1 MSEPI
6 DFYFDFTSPYA
17 YLMSEQIDTLAERF
31 GRKVRWH
38 PVLLGLVFKHT
49 GAEPPVGIP
58 LKGDYLKRDFER
70 SARFL
75 GVPMHLPANF
85 PVATQA
91 AGRTYYW
98 LHDQDCALARR
109 FAHAVFRAYFVEGA
123 DISAPEAVVGLAA
136 GLGVDGSALAS
147 ALKDE
152 AVKARLKT
160 ETEAAMARGV
170 FGAPLVFIDGEPFW
184 GADRLGQIERWLAE
198 GGF

>member
-6 DFYFDFTSPYA
+6 DFYFDFTSPYG
-17 YLMSEQIDTLAERF
+17 YVMSEKIDALAERH

-38 PVLLGLVFKHT
+38 PVLLGLVFKT
-49 GAEPPVGIP
+49 TRAEAPVGIP
-58 LKGDYLKRDFER
+58 LKGDYLKHDFVR
-70 SARFL
+70 SARFHE
-75 GVPMHLPANF
+75 VPLVMPETF

-91 AGRTYYW
+91 ASRTYYW

-109 FAHAVFRAYFVEGA
+109 FAHAVYRAYFVDGQ
-123 DISAPEAVVGLAA
+123 DISAPQAVVDLAA
-136 GLGVDGSALAS
+136 GLGVDGPALAA
-147 ALKDE
+147 ALQDE

-170 FGAPLVFIDGEPFW
+170 FGSPYVIIDGEPFW
-184 GADRLGQIERWLAE
+184 GMDRLEQIERWLAR